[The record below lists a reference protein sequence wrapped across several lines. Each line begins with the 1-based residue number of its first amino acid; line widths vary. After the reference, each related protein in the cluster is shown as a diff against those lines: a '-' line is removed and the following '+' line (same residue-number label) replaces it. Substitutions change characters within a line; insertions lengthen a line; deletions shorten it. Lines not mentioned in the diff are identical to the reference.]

1 MQRLLDGSRHD
12 TRWLRWRP
20 ATGVCERHLES
31 VVAGLEIGRVE
42 PELATFVS
50 RAFLGSASSIAVV
63 ALAVISFRRYPR
75 FNDLL
80 GLLGVALV
88 KNLGYRQL
96 TT

>member
-1 MQRLLDGSRHD
+1 
-12 TRWLRWRP
+12 
-20 ATGVCERHLES
+20 
-31 VVAGLEIGRVE
+31 
-42 PELATFVS
+42 
-50 RAFLGSASSIAVV
+50 
-63 ALAVISFRRYPR
+63 VISFRRYPR